1 MRVLELSRDP
11 GMAADGD
18 EALLTRR
25 CFYLVESTHT
35 TAGFSPV
42 CFICTTPVLA
52 KKASTFECFLTVQKV
67 TLEQQCLF
75 HTHDHDHEP

>member
-1 MRVLELSRDP
+1 MRVLELSLDP

-35 TAGFSPV
+35 TDGFSPV

-52 KKASTFECFLTVQKV
+52 K
-67 TLEQQCLF
+67 
-75 HTHDHDHEP
+75 